1 MPDQAAPATQ
11 AKGAVFSMSLCV
23 ALLIASE
30 FMPASLL
37 TPMAE
42 GLNATE
48 GQTGQAISISG
59 IFAVLASLTVTTVAG
74 ELNRKWVLISMT
86 ALMLVSLVLIAA
98 APNFAWLIVARALL
112 GISIG
117 GFWAL
122 ATSVIMRLVVP
133 DAVPRALS
141 VMYTGQAI
149 SAALAAPI
157 GSWLGSVI
165 GWRGVFWVL
174 VPLVLFDLVWQ
185 LLVLPSLPARGRQT
199 FGNLFALLRRPYFAK
214 GLVALTLI
222 YGSAFS
228 MFTYLRPFLEQVT
241 GANIAQLSSLFLV
254 MGLAG
259 FAGTW
264 AAGRLVPRYGTA
276 LMVSPPLIMGAVTA
290 GLLIFGANVWIVA
303 ALLAVWGAMN
313 TAVSIIW
320 FGWMARNVDDAAE
333 AAGSLMVAVIQASI
347 LLGALIGGILLD
359 WYGITATFL
368 SSILL
373 AGIAMGLVRSGKH
386 LMRR

>member
-74 ELNRKWVLISMT
+74 EVNRKWVLISMT

-320 FGWMARNVDDAAE
+320 FGWMSRNVDDAAE

-373 AGIAMGLVRSGKH
+373 AGIAVGLVRSGKH